1 MSVKKVVYASC
12 MCSEEL
18 YGVLFSDI
26 EYKPGQQ
33 VQKYHRIL
41 AGGLSDVLS
50 DKKCSFEL
58 LSKIPFN
65 RRNYKK
71 FFFKGKNAMVFERKI
86 HYLSYINIPVIS
98 NLLQCIESFLY
109 VILKKTDLI
118 VIDVL
123 NISMNVGILLAC
135 FLKKTKV
142 LGIVTDLPD
151 MLVDDSSSKFV
162 KTCLCIIHNCDGY
175 VVLTEAMN
183 KRINKDNKPS
193 IVIEG
198 QVDYNSKVI
207 LCKRKRNPYH
217 CVYSGSINRIH
228 GIEYLVKGFIEAKM
242 SNVELDIYGD
252 GDYAEELKKICK
264 IHNNINYYGT
274 VLNAEVVIR
283 QKEAMLLINPRP
295 TKQEFVKYSFPSK
308 NMEYMASGTPLLTT
322 DLPGMPREYLPY
334 VFLIQEETPEGI
346 AKNLIEIF
354 SMPEDYLNRFGKEA
368 QNFVMNNK
376 SGKAQANKIYKLMN
390 SICSS
395 HKD

>member
-12 MCSEEL
+12 MCSEDF
-18 YGVLFSDI
+18 YGTLFSDI

-33 VQKYHRIL
+33 VQKYHRVL
-41 AGGLSDVLS
+41 ARGLSDVLS
-50 DKKCSFEL
+50 DEKCSFEL
-58 LSKIPFN
+58 LSKVPLN
-65 RRNYKK
+65 RRNYNK
-71 FFFKGKNAMVFERKI
+71 FFFKGKCAVIFERKI
-86 HYLSYINIPVIS
+86 RYLSYINVPVIN
-98 NLLQCIESFLY
+98 NLLQCIESFFCMLLIKN
-109 VILKKTDLI
+109 VDLI

-123 NISMNVGILLAC
+123 NVSMNIGLLSAC
-135 FLKKTKV
+135 ILKKTKV

-151 MLVDDSSSKFV
+151 MLVANSDSKYV
-162 KTCLCIIHNCDGY
+162 KTCLHIIRKCDGY

-183 KRINKDNKPS
+183 KRINRDYKPS
-193 IVIEG
+193 VVIEG

-228 GIEYLVKGFIEAKM
+228 GIEYLVKGFLEAKI
-242 SNVELDIYGD
+242 SNVQLDIYGD
-252 GDYAEELKKICK
+252 GDYAEELKEICK
-264 IHNNINYYGT
+264 IHHNIKYYGT

-334 VFLIQEETPEGI
+334 VFIIKEETPEGI
-346 AKNLIEIF
+346 SKCLADIF
-354 SMPEDYLNRFGKEA
+354 SMPEEYLNHFGEEA
-368 QNFVMNNK
+368 QSFVMNNK
-376 SGKAQANKIYKLMN
+376 SGKTQAKKIYKIMN
-390 SICSS
+390 NICS
-395 HKD
+395 